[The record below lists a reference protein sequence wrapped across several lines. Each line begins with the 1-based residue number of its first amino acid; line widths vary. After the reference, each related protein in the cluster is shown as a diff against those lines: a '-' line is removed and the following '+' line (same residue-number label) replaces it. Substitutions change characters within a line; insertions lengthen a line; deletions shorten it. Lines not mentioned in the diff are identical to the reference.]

1 MKVRREGKIDMEKKW
16 WKESVVYQIYPRSF
30 MDSNGDGI
38 GDLRGITSKLDYLK
52 ELGVDV
58 IWLSPVYKSPN
69 DDNGYDVSDYQDIMD
84 EFGTMKD
91 LDELLE
97 GLHSRG
103 MKLMMDLVINHSSD
117 EHKWFIESRKSKDNP
132 YRDYYIW
139 SPGKDGK
146 EPNNWISFFSGSAW
160 KYDPETDEYFLHL
173 FSKKQ
178 PDLNWENPRLRR
190 EVYDMMTWWLEKG
203 IDGFRLDV
211 INMISKVE
219 GLPDVTDINDYES
232 RGEHFLNGPRVHEF
246 LQEMNREVLSKY
258 DVMTVGECPGTTPED
273 ASRYANSEGTELNMI
288 FTFEH
293 MDVDSEPS
301 GKWDVK
307 PWKLTDLKAV
317 MTKWQKELEGKG
329 WNSLY
334 LNNHDQPRMVSR
346 FGNDTSY
353 RVVSAKMLGTFLH
366 MMQGTPYIYQGE
378 EIGMTNVK
386 FDISEYNDLE
396 IHNIY
401 REKVLEGGENHDKVM
416 ESIYIKG
423 RDNARTPMQWDDS
436 ENAGFTTG
444 MPWLKVNPNYKEIN
458 AKKSLEN
465 SNSIFHYYRNLIKLR
480 KEYKVIVYGD
490 YNLILEEH
498 DQIYAYTRVLD
509 NETLLVITNF
519 SSETPEFQLPGHI
532 QYNSKHLLI
541 SNYEVDEN
549 NDNISS
555 IFLKPYEARVYLLK

>member
-1 MKVRREGKIDMEKKW
+1 
-16 WKESVVYQIYPRSF
+16 
-30 MDSNGDGI
+30 
-38 GDLRGITSKLDYLK
+38 
-52 ELGVDV
+52 
-58 IWLSPVYKSPN
+58 
-69 DDNGYDVSDYQDIMD
+69 
-84 EFGTMKD
+84 
-91 LDELLE
+91 
-97 GLHSRG
+97 
-103 MKLMMDLVINHSSD
+103 
-117 EHKWFIESRKSKDNP
+117 
-132 YRDYYIW
+132 
-139 SPGKDGK
+139 
-146 EPNNWISFFSGSAW
+146 
-160 KYDPETDEYFLHL
+160 
-173 FSKKQ
+173 
-178 PDLNWENPRLRR
+178 
-190 EVYDMMTWWLEKG
+190 
-203 IDGFRLDV
+203 
-211 INMISKVE
+211 VE
-219 GLPDVTDINDYES
+219 
-232 RGEHFLNGPRVHEF
+232 
-246 LQEMNREVLSKY
+246 
-258 DVMTVGECPGTTPED
+258 
-273 ASRYANSEGTELNMI
+273 
-288 FTFEH
+288 
-293 MDVDSEPS
+293 
-301 GKWDVK
+301 
-307 PWKLTDLKAV
+307 
-317 MTKWQKELEGKG
+317 
-329 WNSLY
+329 
-334 LNNHDQPRMVSR
+334 
-346 FGNDTSY
+346 
-353 RVVSAKMLGTFLH
+353 SAKMLGTFLH

-401 REKVLEGGENHDKVM
+401 RERVLEGGENHDKVM

-444 MPWLKVNPNYKEIN
+444 TPWLKVNPNYKEIN

-519 SSETPEFQLPGHI
+519 SIETPEFQLPGHI